1 MEKKRVNTPKS
12 KMSLSNM
19 NQMSKL
25 QPQAR
30 DLEEAVLGAL
40 MLEKYA
46 PEKVASYLKKD
57 AFYVESHQMIYEAI
71 LQLFMAGNPVDI
83 LTVTEQLRKN
93 ANLEAAGGAFYIT
106 SLTNRVSSAANIE
119 YHAHIVIQKSIQ
131 RQLISVAGVIGE
143 KAFEETSDAFEL
155 LDESEKKLFEIKNDS
170 MTKNYDTV
178 SDLIYQ

>member
-57 AFYVESHQMIYEAI
+57 AFFMKVTIYFT
-71 LQLFMAGNPVDI
+71 LTMA
-83 LTVTEQLRKN
+83 
-93 ANLEAAGGAFYIT
+93 
-106 SLTNRVSSAANIE
+106 SLN
-119 YHAHIVIQKSIQ
+119 
-131 RQLISVAGVIGE
+131 
-143 KAFEETSDAFEL
+143 
-155 LDESEKKLFEIKNDS
+155 
-170 MTKNYDTV
+170 
-178 SDLIYQ
+178 